1 MSNYTEAAL
10 YEMTNDELRQICIE
24 KGITGYSKANKD
36 TLVAKILRENNYDTG
51 IDEASGDNMFA
62 IIASGCTRTSM
73 PVAGM
78 KISEVVSSYQE
89 IFNIPDNATALVGG
103 KSVSGSYVVKPG
115 DNIEFIKPAGKKG

>member
-10 YEMTNDELRQICIE
+10 YEMTNDELRQICRD
-24 KGITGYSKANKD
+24 KGLTGYSKANKN
-36 TLVAKILRENNYDTG
+36 TLVNMIMGPTQDVQ
-51 IDEASGDNMFA
+51 DVSGDNMFA

-103 KSVSGSYVVKPG
+103 KTVSGSYVVKPG